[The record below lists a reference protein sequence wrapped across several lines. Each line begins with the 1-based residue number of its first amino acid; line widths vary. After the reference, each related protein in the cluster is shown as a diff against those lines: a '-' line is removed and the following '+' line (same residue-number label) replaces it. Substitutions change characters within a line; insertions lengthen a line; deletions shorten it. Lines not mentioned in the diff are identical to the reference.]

1 MEIAESLYQRGYIS
15 YPRTETDSFKEGT
28 DLENLIRIQINDQRW
43 GAYAQQLVDARFL
56 YPRNGGHDDGAHPPI
71 HPTRTPDGLA
81 NSDDL
86 RVYEFI
92 TRHFLAC
99 CSHDGQWD
107 TAIGAQ
113 RERCIVVCTC
123 EH

>member
-15 YPRTETDSFKEGT
+15 YPRTETDNFKEGT
-28 DLENLIRIQINDQRW
+28 DLESLLRIQSSDAHW
-43 GAYAQQLVDARFL
+43 GAYAQELLDEKFL

-71 HPTRTPDGLA
+71 HPTKPPDGLTTQE
-81 NSDDL
+81 DV

-99 CSHDGQWD
+99 CSRDGQTPAGGD
-107 TAIGAQ
+107 MAPSLPSAFLSL
-113 RERCIVVCTC
+113 R
-123 EH
+123 